1 MQEYLQLARQHNIPI
16 FVLATIVVTALV
28 LRRIR
33 SSRPWWLLWGG
44 YSAAAC
50 GLLLTLRTPA
60 ATLTFHDAVPTF
72 HDSKSAQDPLSPNEP
87 APFPNTIESNIQVV
101 QPILKTVED
110 IKRFLGSGD
119 RPTLVEVYSDF
130 GFD

>member
-16 FVLATIVVTALV
+16 FVLATIAVTALV

-60 ATLTFHDAVPTF
+60 ATLTFHD
-72 HDSKSAQDPLSPNEP
+72 SKPVQGSLSPNEP
-87 APFPNTIESNIQVV
+87 APFPNTIESNMQVV

-110 IKRFLGSGD
+110 IKGFLGSGD

>member
-1 MQEYLQLARQHNIPI
+1 MQEYFQLVRQHNIPI
-16 FVLATIVVTALV
+16 FVLATIAVTAFV

-33 SSRPWWLLWGG
+33 PSRPWWLLWVG
-44 YSAAAC
+44 YSAFAC

-60 ATLTFHDAVPTF
+60 ATLTFHDGVPTQGSPSADEPMPNAI
-72 HDSKSAQDPLSPNEP
+72 DSTMQLVLPTL
-87 APFPNTIESNIQVV
+87 T
-101 QPILKTVED
+101 TVED
-110 IKRFLGSGD
+110 IKGFLGSGD